1 MSSSG
6 ASASS
11 AFSLVVPVNQL
22 PGGVSTATVIP
33 LHGFLPLDG
42 VGWLYVEPG
51 WAVGVTINFKGDRR
65 VRQIVVCVS
74 FTSLSPH
81 FIGWSLRWRAA
92 VERRSYEER
101 CRDALVIV

>member
-1 MSSSG
+1 M
-6 ASASS
+6 
-11 AFSLVVPVNQL
+11 VPVNQL

-65 VRQIVVCVS
+65 V
-74 FTSLSPH
+74 
-81 FIGWSLRWRAA
+81 W
-92 VERRSYEER
+92 
-101 CRDALVIV
+101 